1 MDRIHAMRIFNA
13 SPIYAITA
21 EKLSA
26 GRTDI
31 EFVQAV
37 LAAGVRLVQYREKEK
52 NMRDMYHECCALR
65 QLTRQYD
72 AVFLIDDFV
81 GLAQAV
87 DADGVHVGQEDLPP
101 DVVRQL
107 LGPDKVIGLS
117 THDVAQLDQASTL
130 SGLIDYIGV
139 GPVFPTQTKKNPSPV
154 TGLSYVRY
162 AVQHSRLPFVAIG
175 GIKEH
180 NIAAVAAAGART
192 AAVVSDITG
201 AGDIAEKIAALRAG
215 MASPKQLF
223 TGSID

>member
-1 MDRIHAMRIFNA
+1 MDRMHAMRIFTA

-21 EKLSA
+21 EKWSA
-26 GRTDI
+26 GRTDS

-52 NMRDMYHECCALR
+52 TMRAMYNECCALR
-65 QLTRQYD
+65 QLTRQYG

-87 DADGVHVGQEDLPP
+87 DADGVHIGQDDLPP
-101 DVVRQL
+101 EVVRRL
-107 LGPDKVIGLS
+107 LGPDKIIGLS
-117 THDVAQLDQASTL
+117 THNASQLEQASAL
-130 SGLIDYIGV
+130 SGVIDYIGV
-139 GPVFPTQTKKNPSPV
+139 GPVFYTQTKEKPAPV

-162 AVQHSRLPFVAIG
+162 AAQHSQLPFVAIG

-201 AGDIAEKIAALRAG
+201 AGNIAEKVAALRAG
-215 MASPKQLF
+215 MTSPV
-223 TGSID
+223 SSRAY